1 MKLLTQNKIEMTVK
15 KKKRKG
21 EDINDKEGKEE
32 DGEKGE
38 ETEKQNKIKLKP
50 VSGIHSLY

>member
-1 MKLLTQNKIEMTVK
+1 MTVK

-32 DGEKGE
+32 DGE